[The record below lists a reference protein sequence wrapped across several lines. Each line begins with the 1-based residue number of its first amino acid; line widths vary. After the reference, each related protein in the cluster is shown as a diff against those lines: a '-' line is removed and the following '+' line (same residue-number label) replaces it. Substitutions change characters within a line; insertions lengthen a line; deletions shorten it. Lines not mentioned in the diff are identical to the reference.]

1 MLTETQICTGAFE
14 APGDERVITPFTSA
28 GRSSSRPFRPARF
41 RLTCNC
47 PGPVPEADS
56 SVIHFAFVL
65 AVQARPPSPLLMTV
79 RAWAGGSCPGTKAYI
94 LKLRRVGEAARVDFG
109 FASTLPAGAG
119 VAGVG
124 AVGSASQAVRQSA
137 ATIDPAARGSVRIV
151 GSPASGGR
159 GRTAGCLAIP
169 NNH

>member
-41 RLTCNC
+41 SPTCSF

-65 AVQARPPSPLLMTV
+65 AVQARPPSPLLTTV

-94 LKLRRVGEAARVDFG
+94 RKLRRVGAAARVDFG
-109 FASTLPAGAG
+109 FASTLPAGG
-119 VAGVG
+119 AGVG

-137 ATIDPAARGSVRIV
+137 ATIDPAARGSARIV
-151 GSPASGGR
+151 GSRASG
-159 GRTAGCLAIP
+159 
-169 NNH
+169 